1 MKYNVVYKRY
11 KRENDRLIPPGAY
24 IMTIYGMS
32 DMAILR
38 EMGHRLRKKRL
49 RQNLTQQKV
58 ADLAGVSRTTI
69 SEMERGNPFEV
80 LTLIQVL
87 RALRSLDSIDA
98 FLPDPG
104 ISPLQLARMRGKERQ
119 RASS

>member
-1 MKYNVVYKRY
+1 M
-11 KRENDRLIPPGAY
+11 I
-24 IMTIYGMS
+24 TYGMS

-38 EMGHRLRKKRL
+38 EMGLRLRKTRL
-49 RQNLTQQKV
+49 RQNLTQEKV
-58 ADLAGVSRTTI
+58 ADLAGVTRTTI
-69 SEMERGNPFEV
+69 SEMERGKPFEV
-80 LTLIQVL
+80 VTLVQVL
-87 RALRSLDSIDA
+87 RALRSLESIDA